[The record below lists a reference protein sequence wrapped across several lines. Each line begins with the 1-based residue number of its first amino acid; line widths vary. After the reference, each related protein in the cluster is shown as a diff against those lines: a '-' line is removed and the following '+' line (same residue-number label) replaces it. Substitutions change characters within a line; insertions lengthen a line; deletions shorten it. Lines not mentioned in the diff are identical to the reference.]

1 MYALL
6 VGVASITMGILKL
19 GVAAKSIPK
28 SVSNVDKNE
37 EKQHPPC
44 ARIRYFGAGIQ
55 VMMGFKW
62 GAAFAIFCGQ
72 LPECVFG

>member
-44 ARIRYFGAGIQ
+44 ARIRYVGAG
-55 VMMGFKW
+55 FR
-62 GAAFAIFCGQ
+62 
-72 LPECVFG
+72 